1 MPETDKS
8 KRYEAIC
15 FKRSL
20 FGRSFDYYSS
30 AELYLFGHN
39 TSRTIFREKRVER
52 REQGKRDQGKRDQ
65 GIGNRDWVSPTE
77 ASFVIR

>member
-39 TSRTIFREKRVER
+39 SSSGVFL
-52 REQGKRDQGKRDQ
+52 
-65 GIGNRDWVSPTE
+65 
-77 ASFVIR
+77 VITHK

>member
-20 FGRSFDYYSS
+20 VGRSFDYYSS
-30 AELYLFGHN
+30 AELYLFGPN
-39 TSRTIFREKRVER
+39 SSS
-52 REQGKRDQGKRDQ
+52 
-65 GIGNRDWVSPTE
+65 GISE
-77 ASFVIR
+77 AQR